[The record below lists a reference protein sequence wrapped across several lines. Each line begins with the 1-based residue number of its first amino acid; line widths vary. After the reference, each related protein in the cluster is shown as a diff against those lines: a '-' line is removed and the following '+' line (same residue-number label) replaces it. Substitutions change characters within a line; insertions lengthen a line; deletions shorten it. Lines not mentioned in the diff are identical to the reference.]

1 MTEPLRISVLTREG
15 DGVNAIH
22 DASACLVDALNRRG
36 HEASLV
42 EWVPGAMRGAASSS
56 DVLAVPYNPFLYGRW
71 GFAPSLIRDIAGV
84 RRRAA
89 RPCVVLVVH
98 ETFVQIHDGKSL
110 LMGAWQ
116 RFQLGAL
123 LVLADRSF
131 ASIEPWAAKLS
142 RVRRT
147 AHLPSGSTLPDAR
160 AERDDVR
167 AELGVSDR
175 LVVATLTSGHPSH
188 LTSYVASS
196 LRRIAADGR
205 PATFLQLGAGASGV
219 DGVPADVP
227 VIRPGRLSAER
238 LAAHVAAAD
247 LVLTPFADGVST
259 RRTSFMAGL
268 QQEVAVV
275 GTSGALT
282 DSVLKS
288 AGLELVEV
296 GSADAFAERV
306 ALLAAA
312 DDQQGEGS
320 RVGACVVRI
329 ALHVGRDRRPLP
341 PRDSHTMSGL
351 QRCSSEMSRGES
363 VRGSSTTT
371 RPPLRPS
378 TFTGTE
384 RPVSG
389 SVARASIGPAFSPP
403 MVRRNR
409 AAGRS

>member
-1 MTEPLRISVLTREG
+1 VVTKPLRISVLTRTG
-15 DGVNAIH
+15 QGINAIH
-22 DASACLVDALNRRG
+22 DASACLVDALNRQG
-36 HEASLV
+36 HEARFV
-42 EWVPGAMRGAASSS
+42 DWVAGATRSAASSC
-56 DVLAVPYNPFLYGRW
+56 DVLAVPYNPFLFGRW

-84 RRRAA
+84 RRRAS

-98 ETFVQIHDGKSL
+98 EPFVPIHDGKSL

-131 ASIEPWAAKLS
+131 ASIESWAAKFS

-160 AERDDVR
+160 AQRYGVR

-175 LVVATLTSGHPSH
+175 LVIATLSSGHPSH

-196 LRRIAADGR
+196 LQHVAAGGR
-205 PATFLQLGAGASGV
+205 PATFLQLGAEADQFDGA
-219 DGVPADVP
+219 PPEVP

-247 LVLTPFADGVST
+247 LLLTPFADGVST

-282 DSVLKS
+282 DSVLES

-296 GSADAFAERV
+296 GQPHAFAERV
-306 ALLAAA
+306 AQLAAA
-312 DDQQGEGS
+312 DDH
-320 RVGACVVRI
+320 R
-329 ALHVGRDRRPLP
+329 
-341 PRDSHTMSGL
+341 
-351 QRCSSEMSRGES
+351 
-363 VRGSSTTT
+363 
-371 RPPLRPS
+371 
-378 TFTGTE
+378 
-384 RPVSG
+384 
-389 SVARASIGPAFSPP
+389 ARAAAIG
-403 MVRRNR
+403 R
-409 AAGRS
+409 ALFESHFTADAIAARFLQGIRTR